1 MSSPDPTTNPTT
13 TNPTTNPTVTNPT
26 NPTNPTGTSSPTT
39 TANPANPIA
48 TSTSSPSGH
57 TGNIPVMILVGPP
70 GAGKSTVGAL
80 VARRLGVGFLDTDDE
95 VAAVARKE
103 VGDIFVEDG
112 EQAFRALERPV
123 VERALRYGGVVALGS
138 GAVLDPD
145 VQQRLAGQRVVY
157 LETGFAEVAK
167 RTGLN
172 KPRIPVPGNP
182 RGMLRAMLEE
192 RRPVYEAVAATT
204 VSTDELSP
212 EEIAGQIAEAGR

>member
-1 MSSPDPTTNPTT
+1 MSADPTT
-13 TNPTTNPTVTNPT
+13 TNPSKSTSLSSPTSPT
-26 NPTNPTGTSSPTT
+26 NPSSPTG
-39 TANPANPIA
+39 PSSHIA
-48 TSTSSPSGH
+48 H
-57 TGNIPVMILVGPP
+57 TPVMILVGPP

-80 VARRLGVGFLDTDDE
+80 VAQRLGVGFLDTDDE

-123 VERALRYGGVVALGS
+123 VERALHYTGVVALGS
-138 GAVLDPD
+138 GAVLDLG
-145 VQQRLAGQRVVY
+145 VQRLLAGQRVVY

-167 RTGLN
+167 RTGMN

-192 RRPVYEAVAATT
+192 RLPLYEAVAATT
-204 VSTDELSP
+204 VATDELSP
-212 EEIAGQIAEAGR
+212 EEIAGQIAAAVR